1 VNVAVE
7 VSMGTKNVSG
17 VRKWVRGGKPRWFI
31 DFRYT
36 DREGVRRRF
45 RRDASVQTYAAALA
59 EAARLMKRAAE
70 VGVVEEAAQAAP
82 KPVSLTYRS
91 FVEGPFEK
99 LYMPTYR
106 PATSRRYRELHDQR
120 VMAFFGEARLED
132 IGSSDYRGFAA
143 RLHEDGVQT
152 KGPLT
157 VVRTV
162 LRAAHETGYLA
173 QVPDFP
179 RGLVVTSR
187 KIPDAPGLEEIGGML
202 GAPGW
207 VGLAVALAALA
218 GLRMGE
224 VRALEVR
231 DVDFDGRRIL
241 VRRAL
246 SEEQS
251 LTPKS
256 GHERQVP
263 LGAAL
268 EGRLRE
274 AVRDKLPRARV
285 VVDESGQ
292 TPKRQQVLHQLKRFQ
307 QRNGLKER
315 SFHSLRH
322 FFISQMMRGGA
333 GAEAVRV
340 LAGHSKLE
348 MTQRYAHAESAD
360 LRAAI
365 DKLGG

>member
-1 VNVAVE
+1 
-7 VSMGTKNVSG
+7 MGTKNVSG

-36 DREGVRRRF
+36 DKDGVRRRF

-70 VGVVEEAAQAAP
+70 SGVVEEAEAAAA
-82 KPVSLTYRS
+82 KAVCITYRS
-91 FVEGPFEK
+91 FVEGPFER

-106 PATSRRYRELHDQR
+106 PATSRRYRELHNQR

-132 IGSSDYRGFAA
+132 IGSSDYRAFAA
-143 RLHEDGVQT
+143 SLHEDHVQT

-157 VVRTV
+157 LVRTV
-162 LRAAHETGYLA
+162 VRAAHESGYLA

-179 RGLVVTSR
+179 RGLVVMSR
-187 KIPDAPGLEEIGGML
+187 KIPDAPSLEEIASML
-202 GAPGW
+202 SAPGW
-207 VGLAVALAALA
+207 LGLAIALAALA

-224 VRALEVR
+224 VRALQVR
-231 DVDFDGRRIL
+231 DVDFDGHRIL

-246 SEEQS
+246 SEDQS

-256 GHERQVP
+256 GHEREVP
-263 LGAAL
+263 LAAAL

-274 AVRDKLPRARV
+274 AVRDKLPGARV
-285 VVDESGQ
+285 VVDDAGQ
-292 TPKRQQVLHQLKRFQ
+292 TPKRQHVLNRLKRFQ
-307 QRNGLKER
+307 QRNRLRER

-322 FFISQMMRGGA
+322 FFISQLMRGGA

-348 MTQRYAHAESAD
+348 MTQRYAHADSAD

-365 DKLGG
+365 NKLGG